1 MASFENFLWWIFIIF
16 TLICGGFCIEA
27 HYRYKNKNGID
38 NEYKFSIGHPYR
50 EYKIISFLQLS
61 ISKFEKLEK

>member
-27 HYRYKNKNGID
+27 HYRYKNKNGIED
-38 NEYKFSIGHPYR
+38 LEKAKEYIDR
-50 EYKIISFLQLS
+50 LIE
-61 ISKFEKLEK
+61 FEKRSVK